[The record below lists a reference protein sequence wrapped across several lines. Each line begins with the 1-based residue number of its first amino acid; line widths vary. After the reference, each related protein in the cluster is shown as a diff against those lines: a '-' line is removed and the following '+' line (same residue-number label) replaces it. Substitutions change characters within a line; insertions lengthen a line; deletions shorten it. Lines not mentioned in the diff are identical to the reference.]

1 MTILFD
7 NYNEKYVEAIE
18 LSSKH
23 LKTVKDSAEYL
34 LNKFDKEYALRTEG
48 ESYRG

>member
-7 NYNEKYVEAIE
+7 NYNEKYVEVIE

-23 LKTVKDSAEYL
+23 LKAVKDSAEYL
-34 LNKFDKEYALRTEG
+34 LNKFDKEWALKTEG
-48 ESYRG
+48 ELYHG